1 MKKFLLFSILV
12 LMLTSCASIINGG
25 KARVSFDTKPDNG
38 TMIFVNGVEKGQ
50 TPLLLKVKAGDL
62 IRFEKEGFAAQTI
75 EVDAKFNTVAVLN
88 LFSILGWGIDAL
100 TESLKVPDT
109 RVYSITLKE
118 KN

>member
-1 MKKFLLFSILV
+1 MKKILGIAFFALV
-12 LMLTSCASIINGG
+12 LTSCASIINGG
-25 KARVSFDTKPDNG
+25 KARVSFDTKPNNG
-38 TMIFVNGVEKGQ
+38 TTIFVNGVEKGQ

-62 IRFEKEGFAAQTI
+62 IRFEKDGFQAQTI

-118 KN
+118 AN